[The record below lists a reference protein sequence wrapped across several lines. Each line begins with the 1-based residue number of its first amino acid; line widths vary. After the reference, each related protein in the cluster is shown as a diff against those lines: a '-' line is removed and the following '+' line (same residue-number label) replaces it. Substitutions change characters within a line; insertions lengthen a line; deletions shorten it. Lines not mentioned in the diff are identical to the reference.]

1 MIKAKQNVAAQTNN
15 EQLLANRNIGRIIV
29 AHEFLSGLPKIPAT
43 DWNFGMTHYYELMS
57 ISDRDR
63 RIFYEFL

>member
-1 MIKAKQNVAAQTNN
+1 MSNAKQNVAAQTNN

-43 DWNFGMTHYYELMS
+43 DWNFDMGSL
-57 ISDRDR
+57 
-63 RIFYEFL
+63 L